1 MVGYYSTYLMLGYF
15 NTQSPHTCSPLYKR
29 MLQVAT
35 LSYLRQQGANLREF
49 AKEFKSAA
57 EGLNYNDA
65 ALNGLLNYALNEPSS
80 MEGMIIMEHLS
91 FGAFSDF
98 LAHRERQS
106 VPQPIHRMTASPEPL
121 KRVGQ
126 RLLRLA
132 SSLDDPPLI
141 SARAAGIS
149 PVDSIP
155 VVLEAMVA
163 VTEPPNFPAAA
174 TKAVT
179 EQPALLVSA
188 TESAPEPTPVREPTE
203 PAPVQ
208 ELTESAPEP
217 APVCEPTEQLQSP
230 LQSGHFSV
238 LVCGASGIRSL
249 KGELCHCPAG
259 VPWPASRCLC
269 MLSTWLVVCCCCMCS
284 PVYCLS
290 PPILLPNHCFSWV
303 CVMFACTA
311 VRCRPACLFFP
322 LGVVFVHFIIKKTH
336 SSCTLSPRLIS
347 PNAPRQP
354 PPPWK

>member
-15 NTQSPHTCSPLYKR
+15 NTQSPHSCSPLYKR

-35 LSYLRQQGANLREF
+35 LSSLRQQGANLREF

-208 ELTESAPEP
+208 ELTEFAPEP
-217 APVCEPTEQLQSP
+217 APVCEPTEQLQSTLQSGSPQSP
-230 LQSGHFSV
+230 LQS
-238 LVCGASGIRSL
+238 LLQSGSPQSPLQSRS
-249 KGELCHCPAG
+249 
-259 VPWPASRCLC
+259 SQ
-269 MLSTWLVVCCCCMCS
+269 S
-284 PVYCLS
+284 
-290 PPILLPNHCFSWV
+290 
-303 CVMFACTA
+303 
-311 VRCRPACLFFP
+311 
-322 LGVVFVHFIIKKTH
+322 
-336 SSCTLSPRLIS
+336 
-347 PNAPRQP
+347 
-354 PPPWK
+354 